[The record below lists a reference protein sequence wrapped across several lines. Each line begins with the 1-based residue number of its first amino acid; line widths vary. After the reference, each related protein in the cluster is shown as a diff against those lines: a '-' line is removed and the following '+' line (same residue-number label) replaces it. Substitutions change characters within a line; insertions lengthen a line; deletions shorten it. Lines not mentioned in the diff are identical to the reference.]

1 MSQDL
6 KPESSEVSYRSLDSL
21 VSVCIPVYNHEKYV
35 EQCVRS
41 VIAQDYRRIE
51 LIIIDDGSS
60 DASANVVGR
69 LSEICAE
76 RFERFAFVSRPNK
89 GLSATLNEGL
99 KWSRGEFF
107 CVIASD
113 DAMLPRKTSILL
125 NHLQSDPTC
134 AGAFGGIQI
143 MDDDGKI
150 VGSLNP
156 KSRNCSFKDVFLAR
170 VKLLAPANLLRTE
183 VVRFI
188 GGFNES
194 VKVEDWDMWLRM
206 TSLGESLQIVGEE
219 VSLYRRHD
227 TNTSKNYELMQAEMA
242 RIAAAYQ
249 QHPLYKA
256 NQSMLLCLKFRDRAI
271 ISKARAFKM
280 LPSVIWRVFDVRMY
294 QGLFNLLFK
303 W

>member
-1 MSQDL
+1 MSQGISQ
-6 KPESSEVSYRSLDSL
+6 ENSEVSQSPLGSL
-21 VSVCIPVYNHEKYV
+21 VSICIPVYNHEKYV

-41 VIAQDYRRIE
+41 VIAQDYQRVE
-51 LIIIDDGSS
+51 LIIIDDGST
-60 DASANVVGR
+60 DASADVVGH
-69 LSEICAE
+69 LSDLCAK
-76 RFERFAFVSRPNK
+76 RFERFAFVSRPNR

-99 KWSRGEFF
+99 KWSRGEYF

-125 NHLQSDPTC
+125 SHLQSVSSC

-143 MDDDGKI
+143 MDDDGEI
-150 VGSLNP
+150 VGRLNP
-156 KSRNCSFKDVFLAR
+156 KARSCDFKDVFLAK
-170 VKLLAPANLLRTE
+170 VKLLAPANLLRTKI
-183 VVRFI
+183 VRQI

-206 TSLGESLQIVGEE
+206 TSRGESLQIIGEE
-219 VSLYRRHD
+219 VSLYRRHH

-242 RIAAAYQ
+242 KIAADYQ
-249 QHPLYKA
+249 QHPLFKA
-256 NQSMLLCLKFRDRAI
+256 NQAMLLCLKFRDRAI
-271 ISKARAFKM
+271 VSKIRALKM
-280 LPSVIWRVFDVRMY
+280 LPTVIWRVSDVRMY